1 MRLMRVAPLLVLTAL
16 TAQSP
21 AQIRVYRNSQFGF
34 EVPIPRGLYL
44 FRPHEMNGIDHGRQ
58 FFFKPTS
65 VEDCNNGGCDRYIEV
80 DAYYNT
86 LEDTAKLHDFLEHE
100 CTVFGGVECL
110 QPPEDLKVRG
120 LASESA
126 RVKLPNGRVELLV
139 VTQAGRP
146 TPDFDASAPS
156 INYSICLLTSEEHL
170 DADLRFFRTI
180 LKTIR
185 ISPPN

>member
-86 LEDTAKLHDFLEHE
+86 LEDTAKLHDFL
-100 CTVFGGVECL
+100 
-110 QPPEDLKVRG
+110 
-120 LASESA
+120 
-126 RVKLPNGRVELLV
+126 
-139 VTQAGRP
+139 
-146 TPDFDASAPS
+146 
-156 INYSICLLTSEEHL
+156 
-170 DADLRFFRTI
+170 
-180 LKTIR
+180 
-185 ISPPN
+185 

>member
-1 MRLMRVAPLLVLTAL
+1 
-16 TAQSP
+16 
-21 AQIRVYRNSQFGF
+21 
-34 EVPIPRGLYL
+34 
-44 FRPHEMNGIDHGRQ
+44 MNGIDHGRQ

-80 DAYYNT
+80 DAY
-86 LEDTAKLHDFLEHE
+86 FLEHE

-110 QPPEDLKVRG
+110 QPPEDLKVKG

>member
-1 MRLMRVAPLLVLTAL
+1 MQLTRVIPLLVLMAL
-16 TAQSP
+16 LIPSNAQTK
-21 AQIRVYRNSQFGF
+21 VYRNRQFGM
-34 EVPIPRGLYL
+34 VIPIPHGLYL
-44 FRPHEMNGIDHGRQ
+44 FRPHEMTGVDHGRQ

-65 VEDCNNGGCDRYIEV
+65 IEDCNNGGCDRYIEV

-86 LEDTAKLHDFLEHE
+86 IDETAKLHDFLEHE

-110 QPPEDLKVRG
+110 QPPEDLKVKG

-126 RVKLPNGRVELLV
+126 RIKLPNGRVEILV
-139 VTQAGRP
+139 VTQAGKP
-146 TPDFDASAPS
+146 APDFDASVPS

-185 ISPPN
+185 ISPPD